1 MILLK
6 IPLQNNCGDYYF
18 VQSVN
23 KKFISIVKSMK
34 IFYLITRSV
43 NGGAQT
49 HVLELIRGFRDQFE
63 IILGT
68 GEEGF
73 LTESVRSLGVN
84 VHVLPSLMRS
94 VNPKHDIKAV
104 REILDIIRQYQPDLL
119 HTHSS
124 KAGLLGRLA
133 GQCAGKPSVFTD
145 HGWAFAA
152 ELPWYW
158 KLLAVPSE
166 KIASHWCSKIIT
178 VSEYDRAL
186 AIQYRIASVDKL
198 VKIYLG
204 LPDTCNSANPR
215 ETNLVRIVMVARFAP
230 QKNQSLL
237 VRALAGID
245 QEFELLL
252 VGDGPTRSHV
262 ESLVYDLGLQAKVE
276 FLGARS
282 NIDEILKDTHIFVLS
297 TNWESFGLTS
307 VEAMRSGLP
316 VIATD
321 VGGVREVVI
330 DGETG
335 FLVPKGDVLAMRA
348 RLNQLICDHDLRFRM
363 GQSGRI
369 RYESNFTLERMLN
382 QTLEVYQS
390 ITPNLFN

>member
-1 MILLK
+1 
-6 IPLQNNCGDYYF
+6 
-18 VQSVN
+18 
-23 KKFISIVKSMK
+23 MK
-34 IFYLITRSV
+34 IFYLITRAV

-49 HVLELIRGFRDQFE
+49 HVLELIRGFRDKFE

-73 LTESVRSLGVN
+73 LTESARSLGVT

-94 VNPKHDIKAV
+94 VNPKKDIQV
-104 REILDIIRQYQPDLL
+104 VGEILDIIRQYQPDLL

-133 GQCAGKPSVFTD
+133 AQWAGGIPAIFTD

-166 KIASHWCSKIIT
+166 QVAALWCSRIIT
-178 VSEYDRAL
+178 VSEYDLCL
-186 AIQYRIASVDKL
+186 AIQYRITSVDKL

-204 LPDTCNSANPR
+204 LPDTCHNANPGK
-215 ETNLVRIVMVARFAP
+215 TKLVRIVMVARFAP
-230 QKNQSLL
+230 QKDQSLL
-237 VRALAGID
+237 VSALAGIE

-252 VGDGPTRSHV
+252 VGDGSTRSHV
-262 ESLVYDLGLQAKVE
+262 ESLAYQLGLQAKVK

-282 NIDEILKDTHIFVLS
+282 DIDKILEDAHIFVLA

-307 VEAMRSGLP
+307 VEAMRAGLP
-316 VIATD
+316 VVATD
-321 VGGVREVVI
+321 VGGVSEVVV

-335 FLVPKGDVLAMRA
+335 FLVPKGDVVAMRE
-348 RLNQLICDHDLRFRM
+348 RLYQLIADHDLRIRM
-363 GQSGRI
+363 GQAGRK
-369 RYESNFTLERMLN
+369 RYETNFTLERMLN

-390 ITPNLFN
+390 VIPNPLIKSVYL